1 MRVRITPS
9 ALFPFNLLVSSN
21 QVKIQNNLSPD
32 CSLEVLSMSE
42 SLFDVV
48 VIDTNFFISLLSA
61 GVSKSLL
68 PELQNI
74 GRSVGMEIMVP
85 SEIPKSDIPG
95 RFRELRSLIPKH
107 IRMEPV
113 NRSSKLWNQI
123 AQYAVQERMVR
134 VNDDPAD
141 IDVVILAKKF
151 TLKDN
156 NIVALV
162 SDDEGV
168 SRIIKENKIFQGV
181 EHLSCGSFV
190 SILAA
195 SVSDP
200 KMRRLLDTT
209 VERVFRASW
218 SYKKKTRRY
227 IDIAMLISDLTD
239 TARFVRSAA
248 KAGGTNSL
256 MGVEKDIDAI
266 ETPHKP
272 EVLSPEDSL
281 LVAQQ
286 LVIKARETRESYHV
300 LEAEQVI
307 LEILAKSSELIY
319 EIDDLEQ
326 RVIVERMFRSEMFEH
341 HSWLLNYK
349 LSRNQILEALVHSE
363 ACRIYMNYISVGKEA
378 IENLITLQGLLYLL
392 LGRYERALVFFSAVP
407 EMDQE
412 LSSTQ
417 VLGLSISLIATNQQN
432 EAALLLKRNKDLIEG
447 VISSMHAYANDLYTH
462 DQRELAINVLKF
474 IVKNFGELE
483 EMERSIYR
491 LFVLTRL
498 RQDMVNF
505 EVKIQEL
512 FKRKLKTRAKDDSK
526 RAVPKNILQKVP
538 ITLSPEQNSKQI
550 EQFKGFYHILN
561 LNEDREKDE
570 ISIIAWNEGN
580 NSTWRLVFDSAYKP
594 ALEESV
600 KIKITSG
607 NIIKIQQ
614 ADKKDVYRATLYLE
628 SPAIQPEL
636 VKPW

>member
-1 MRVRITPS
+1 MEF
-9 ALFPFNLLVSSN
+9 LYL
-21 QVKIQNNLSPD
+21 
-32 CSLEVLSMSE
+32 SE

-48 VIDTNFFISLLSA
+48 VIDTNFFISLLNA

-74 GRSVGMEIMVP
+74 GRSVGMEIIVP

-95 RFRELRSLIPKH
+95 KFRELRRLIPKH

-113 NRSSKLWNQI
+113 NRSSKLWNKI
-123 AQYAVQERMVR
+123 ANYAVQERMVR
-134 VNDDPAD
+134 VKDDPAD

-151 TLKDN
+151 TLKDD

-168 SRIIKENKIFQGV
+168 SRIIKENKIFQGI

-200 KMRRLLDTT
+200 EMRKLLDTT

-227 IDIAMLISDLTD
+227 IDVAMLISDLTD

-248 KAGGTNSL
+248 KFGTDSNLLS
-256 MGVEKDIDAI
+256 VEKDIDAI
-266 ETPHKP
+266 GLPHEP

-281 LVAQQ
+281 LIAQQ
-286 LVIKARETRESYHV
+286 LMIKARETRESYHV
-300 LEAEQVI
+300 HEAEKII
-307 LEILAKSSELIY
+307 LEILSKSSEIIY
-319 EIDDLEQ
+319 RMDNLEQ

-341 HSWLLNYK
+341 HSWLLDYK

-378 IENLITLQGLLYLL
+378 IENLISLQGLLYLL
-392 LGRYERALVFFSAVP
+392 LGKYERALSLFKAVP
-407 EMDQE
+407 EMDHE

-417 VLGLSISLIATNQQN
+417 ILGLSISLIATNQPN
-432 EAALLLKRNKDLIEG
+432 EAVLLIKRNEELIEG

-462 DQRELAINVLKF
+462 DQRELAIKVLIF
-474 IVKNFGELE
+474 VVKNFGDFE
-483 EMERSIYR
+483 EVDRSIYR

-505 EVKIQEL
+505 EVKIQAL
-512 FKRKLKTRAKDDSK
+512 FKNKLKGRAKDNTK
-526 RAVPKNILQKVP
+526 RAVPKKILHQLP
-538 ITLSPEQNSKQI
+538 ITVSHEENPKEI
-550 EQFKGFYHILN
+550 EQFKGFYHILDMI
-561 LNEDREKDE
+561 EDHERDE
-570 ISIIAWNEGN
+570 IDIIAWNESN
-580 NSTWRLVFDSAYKP
+580 NSTWKLIFDSAYKP

-600 KIKITSG
+600 KIKITST

-614 ADKKDVYRATLYLE
+614 AHKKSVYRASIYFE